1 MSKSLVF
8 AFEQFTVRTLGNS
21 EFPLF
26 VASDICSALG
36 HSNHKQAIKD
46 NVYPEDIVKAEI
58 TDRLGRVQTVNCVNE
73 SGLYALIFGSKLESA
88 KRFKRWVTSEV
99 LPEIRKTGRYEL
111 PRDTITVEEQYCI
124 RKAVAYN
131 RKRTGRHYRE
141 VYNDLY
147 NEFRIPRYTEL
158 KREDFDKAMAFLG
171 QTESEQEPI
180 ADEPPYEPPLK
191 VGSVVLSPVEAEN
204 LVSFIYHMRYV
215 FRTCFIAMYKF
226 LATVKSPMAGRFYEF
241 MTEMSLGMF
250 EDLLARQGYVI
261 KDLDKYKHW
270 VSHKSED

>member
-1 MSKSLVF
+1 MSNLL
-8 AFEQFTVRTLGNS
+8 AFTFGQISVRTIGT
-21 EFPLF
+21 PDAPMF
-26 VASDICSALG
+26 VASDICHALSFTNSRKALAD
-36 HSNHKQAIKD
+36 HVD
-46 NVYPEDIVKAEI
+46 PEDIIKAEI
-58 TDRLGRVQTVNCVNE
+58 ETNGGRQTVNCVNE
-73 SGLYALIFGSKLESA
+73 SGLYALIFGSKLPKA
-88 KRFKRWVTSEV
+88 KEFKRWVTSEV
-99 LPEIRKTGRYEL
+99 LPSIRKTGKYEL

-171 QTESEQEPI
+171 QTESGQETI
-180 ADEPPYEPPLK
+180 DFEPQQAPALED
-191 VGSVVLSPVEAEN
+191 GSVVLSPVEAEN

>member
-1 MSKSLVF
+1 MSIPTIF
-8 AFEQFTVRTLGNS
+8 TFEDRPVRTFGCAD
-21 EFPLF
+21 FPIF
-26 VASDICSALG
+26 VAVDVATALG
-36 HSNHKQAIKD
+36 YKDQTNAIKLHVD
-46 NVYPEDIVKAEI
+46 PEDLIKSEI
-58 TDRLGRVQTVNCVNE
+58 TDKLGRKQTVNCVNE

-88 KRFKRWVTSEV
+88 KRFKRWGTSEV
-99 LPEIRKTGRYEL
+99 LPSIRKTGQYEL

-191 VGSVVLSPVEAEN
+191 AGSVVLSPVEAEN

>member
-1 MSKSLVF
+1 MSNLAVF
-8 AFEQFTVRTLGNS
+8 SFEERKIRALGTPES
-21 EFPLF
+21 PLF
-26 VASDICSALG
+26 VAIDVASALG
-36 HSNHKQAIKD
+36 FQKPSNAVTQHVD
-46 NVYPEDIVKAEI
+46 PEDLIKSEI
-58 TDRLGRVQTVNCVNE
+58 TDKLGRQQTVNCVNE

-99 LPEIRKTGRYEL
+99 LPSIRKTGKYEL